1 MASCP
6 EYRHIRTNC
15 YYYLPTSTNPTQTGS
30 NKTAEQ
36 VWATFAFMKTVSGY
50 QLVAFI

>member
-6 EYRHIRTNC
+6 EYSHIRANC
-15 YYYLPTSTNPTQTGS
+15 YYYRPYSTNPLQIGS
-30 NKTAEQ
+30 TKTAEH
-36 VWATFAFMKTVSGY
+36 VWAALAFMKTVYGY